1 MYIALP
7 AEEKIRLEARDISEF
22 GFGLAEF
29 FEGIW
34 REIVPEF
41 DINPTFQVVGTEDE
55 IEYGDALSFSSG
67 EEIRQIAREIIEK
80 GKLS

>member
-7 AEEKIRLEARDISEF
+7 AEEKNRLEAGAS
-22 GFGLAEF
+22 GFGLAEL

-34 REIVPEF
+34 RETVPEF
-41 DINPTFQVVGTEDE
+41 NINPTFQVVGTEDE
-55 IEYGDALSFSSG
+55 IEYGDALSFSSE
-67 EEIRQIAREIIEK
+67 EEIRQIVREIIEK